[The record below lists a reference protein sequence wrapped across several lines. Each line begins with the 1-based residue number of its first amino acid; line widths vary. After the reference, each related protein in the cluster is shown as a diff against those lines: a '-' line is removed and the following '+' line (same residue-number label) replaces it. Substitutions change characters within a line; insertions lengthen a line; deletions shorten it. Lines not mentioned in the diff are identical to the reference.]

1 MSFNS
6 QYSTVFW
13 SPENEVQYFNTNISD
28 NSQPY
33 FFEGDSEPLTVDQIN
48 ENQKRSY
55 MQWVDFDNQE
65 RATKMAKLDESEL
78 STYGGPE
85 LLTYRDPDLS
95 YSESDLSLYG
105 EPGLSSYGD
114 QDLLTY
120 GGQNLLSYGEPG
132 LSTYD
137 YALPFIGDNMSI
149 DKQYEIDEQD
159 IKPYKIDENPSL
171 QVTNHYKQIPLQV
184 VNHYESEEQTPS
196 QETNQY
202 EIDEPTNLQ
211 EINQHEID
219 EQPSLQEITQ
229 FKVEEQPS
237 LQEINQYEV
246 EDQTSLQEIN
256 QYEVEDQA
264 PLQKINQY
272 KVEEQTH
279 LQGNNLYKIEEQ
291 APLQGIELYDLTD
304 QPSLQ
309 EAEQFNISDNLP
321 LQEIKKINISD
332 QLSSQGTMQYNVND
346 QLTSQGAKQYEID
359 EQSSL
364 QDTKPYVIEEDE
376 ENSSLQDIKPYVIED
391 EKSPLHH
398 IKSYKVDDL
407 SSVQDL
413 KHEVDEYSSL
423 QDIKPY
429 QQDAKPKHT
438 VDSECEI
445 EVIDLTED
453 DDPPTI
459 PAPTFTS
466 ASTFIDKIKQEP
478 TSFSP
483 ISPFTFG
490 HSNFIS
496 SLKLSQSPSTLFSS
510 VNNNTFPTIN
520 NAAFQTANNILSQNV
535 NSLLSSNVNNNLM
548 LNFNNPPSLN
558 ETKPN
563 LLENRPVNY
572 SKSINLQD
580 LLDMIPLD
588 ESNHTP
594 VGEAMRKI
602 NARKGIIPGLS
613 IQLMDHQVI
622 GVSWMVD
629 QEIKEKVRGGILADD
644 MGLGKTVQ
652 TIATLVINRPDTK
665 KSRSSKST
673 LIVAPTALIYQWK
686 SEILSKTEQ
695 DLFSVHVY
703 HGQNKASFHNLKKY
717 DVVITTYQTLL
728 RECPE
733 IEEDDRGSLFRMDWF
748 RVVLDEAQNIKNRHS
763 RASKACSYLSSTY
776 RWCLTGTPIQNH
788 IDDLY
793 PYFRFLDI
801 ANFSDWQTF
810 HEQLSSASQRA
821 IQKAQTIL
829 RGILLRRTK
838 DSKLDGRP
846 LLELPTKTVSFVKQE
861 FSRDEREFYDALEKR
876 SRIEFNRYL
885 KEGSVLKN
893 YAYILVMLLRLRQ
906 ACNHPFLTQEDIG
919 HVIMSADDPRSLR
932 HPTLNVNNQEKN
944 IPNQL
949 EQAKKILTDKVIA
962 RLFEKYKD
970 NSTSDD
976 CPICYDSAIDSE
988 NKENVIDIEDKTCPI
1003 CRSTIKER
1011 DFISLDVFLPPKKN
1025 EPQDNDDDH
1034 DLPTLAETLKAIS
1047 SSFSGSDVDDVS
1059 PSSEKKSS
1067 GKKASEE
1074 KSNVINNF
1082 TTNNTFANAP
1092 EGSFMSSTKID
1103 QLMKELAFAQQEEP
1117 GCKTIVFSQ
1126 WTSMLDL
1133 VEEPIKQVGYK
1144 FCRYDGTMDVRERD
1158 NALRK
1163 LLQDSEITIMLVS
1176 LKAGGVGLN
1185 LTKANRVIMLDC
1197 WWNPAVE
1204 DQAIDRVHRIGQC
1217 KKVII
1222 KRLTIKDTI
1231 EDRILILQ
1239 EKKREL
1245 AAGALGEG
1253 SIKVGRLTVEDLIFL
1268 FRR

>member
-85 LLTYRDPDLS
+85 LLTYRDPNLS

-137 YALPFIGDNMSI
+137 YVLPFIGDNMSI

-171 QVTNHYKQIPLQV
+171 QVTNHYEQIPLQV
-184 VNHYESEEQTPS
+184 VNHYESEERTPS

-202 EIDEPTNLQ
+202 EIEEPTNLQ
-211 EINQHEID
+211 EINQHE
-219 EQPSLQEITQ
+219 
-229 FKVEEQPS
+229 VEEQPS

-256 QYEVEDQA
+256 QYKVEDQS
-264 PLQKINQY
+264 PLQEINQY

-291 APLQGIELYDLTD
+291 APLQLYDLTD

-407 SSVQDL
+407 SSLQNL

-423 QDIKPY
+423 QDIKPF
-429 QQDAKPKHT
+429 QQDAKPKPT
-438 VDSECEI
+438 VDSEY
-445 EVIDLTED
+445 
-453 DDPPTI
+453 
-459 PAPTFTS
+459 
-466 ASTFIDKIKQEP
+466 KIKQEP

-483 ISPFTFG
+483 VSPFTFG

-496 SLKLSQSPSTLFSS
+496 SLKLSQSPLYNDNRSTLFSD
-510 VNNNTFPTIN
+510 VNNTTFPTVN

-535 NSLLSSNVNNNLM
+535 NSLLSSNVNNNSIF
-548 LNFNNPPSLN
+548 NFNNLPSLN

-665 KSRSSKST
+665 KSRSAKST

-686 SEILSKTEQ
+686 SEILSKTEE

-733 IEEDDRGSLFRMDWF
+733 IEEDDKGSLFRMDWF

-885 KEGSVLKN
+885 KE
-893 YAYILVMLLRLRQ
+893 
-906 ACNHPFLTQEDIG
+906 
-919 HVIMSADDPRSLR
+919 ADDPRLLR

-949 EQAKKILTDKVIA
+949 EEAKKILTDKVIA

-970 NSTSDD
+970 NSNSDD
-976 CPICYDSAIDSE
+976 CPICYDVIDNGIVTACGHVFCLECIKSAIDSE

-1034 DLPTLAETLKAIS
+1034 DLPTLAESLKAIS
-1047 SSFSGSDVDDVS
+1047 NSFSGSDVDDVL
-1059 PSSEKKSS
+1059 PSS

-1074 KSNVINNF
+1074 NSNVFNNF
-1082 TTNNTFANAP
+1082 ATNNTFANAP

-1253 SIKVGRLTVEDLIFL
+1253 SIKVGRLT
-1268 FRR
+1268 